1 MTTTPN
7 LTSRTLLA
15 SAAAALLAI
24 ATPAAHAQTAPRQV
38 PLAAALTGNPKQDTI
53 IRLSRPITVELRD
66 QRLQDVLTFISELT
80 EADITPYYADTNNPE
95 GLDPD
100 QLISLNA
107 RDMTA
112 LTLLERVLAQA
123 TPAFGSPDS
132 NTWQMS
138 DTGSLEIGPKD
149 RLNRNRR
156 VELYDIN
163 DLLFIYPDFNDA
175 PDFDLNS
182 VLQSGGGGGGGQSPF
197 QDNNDDS
204 AFEDQRPPEERAQ
217 DIIDIL
223 ITTVEIDQ
231 WTDNGGDAATIRY
244 FQGALIVNAPDYI
257 HRGINGYPWWPARHT
272 TTRTTNTG
280 RYVTLNTDTV
290 SSRIDFADD

>member
-1 MTTTPN
+1 MHISTRNPL
-7 LTSRTLLA
+7 LTIAVIALA
-15 SAAAALLAI
+15 ATGSTHALAQP
-24 ATPAAHAQTAPRQV
+24 ATASGQI

-66 QRLQDVLTFISELT
+66 QRLEDVITFIAELT
-80 EADITPYYADTNNPE
+80 EADITPYYADDNNPD
-95 GLDPD
+95 GLDRE

-112 LTLLERVLAQA
+112 LTLLERVLTQA
-123 TPAFGSPDS
+123 TPAFGTPDN

-138 DTGSLEIGPKD
+138 DAGSLEIGPKD
-149 RLNRNRR
+149 RLNRARR

-163 DLLFIYPDFNDA
+163 DLLFVYPDFTDA

-197 QDNNDDS
+197 QDNNDNS
-204 AFEDQRPPEERAQ
+204 GFEPERTTEERAQ

-257 HRGINGYPWWPARHT
+257 HRGINGYQWWPARHT

-280 RYVTLNTDTV
+280 RSVTLNTDTV
-290 SSRIDFADD
+290 SSRINFADN